1 MKQSLFSSWKGILFL
16 ICLPSFDLQN
26 IDEMVKYIYNNVLYK
41 NYKGGNKMKKVGKL
55 VSAVILIIIFIMSL
69 TMISTAEGKA
79 IIYKSK
85 ISYNFES
92 FPSRVYSYVNKV
104 LANRKYKNLY
114 FIIDNYDLY
123 KYVGFS
129 GKYKDF
135 FNDNLLI
142 INCIMNGNAI
152 NNYKNTDVEIKDSVL
167 NVYYTFTRGPRY
179 APAITYAVD
188 VIELKKSDVNGVD
201 LTKEVVNIKEG
212 NIMSNT
218 YDIKYHDY
226 TKQMKYINLEKLIK
240 KPEQVIKVKAQS
252 PKKKQL
258 KVTWK
263 KIKGTKYQ
271 VQYSLKKNMKKAKLK
286 NTKKIKLL

>member
-1 MKQSLFSSWKGILFL
+1 
-16 ICLPSFDLQN
+16 
-26 IDEMVKYIYNNVLYK
+26 
-41 NYKGGNKMKKVGKL
+41 MKKVFARIL
-55 VSAVILIIIFIMSL
+55 ATIMVVLSISSSITATAVDKQIN
-69 TMISTAEGKA
+69 
-79 IIYKSK
+79 YKST
-85 ISYNFES
+85 ISYSLES
-92 FPSRVYSYVNKV
+92 SCLAEYVYKFRKIHD
-104 LANRKYKNLY
+104 NRDIY
-114 FIIDNYDLY
+114 FVIDNYDLY

-179 APAITYAVD
+179 APAITYAID
-188 VIELKKSDVNGVD
+188 VIELKKTDVKGVD
-201 LTKEVVNIKEG
+201 LTKQVVNIKEG

-271 VQYSLKKNMKKAKLK
+271 VQYSLKKNMKKANLK
-286 NTKKIKLL
+286 NTKKNKITLKKLKSNKK